1 MFQSIRSF
9 FVLAALRMITGHVN
23 QNQNYG
29 PPSQPPTGGQG
40 QQSPSGMAIGALIC
54 GIGAWTFLPG
64 IGGILGAILGWIEM
78 KKIERGESP
87 QKGETYAKVGFW
99 LSVASL
105 VTAVLGTCAS
115 IALIVFIYGGFAA
128 FIAAMG
134 IAGA

>member
-1 MFQSIRSF
+1 MLQSIKSF
-9 FVLAALRMITGHVN
+9 FVLAALRLITGQVN
-23 QNQNYG
+23 NNPNFG
-29 PPSQPPTGGQG
+29 PPSQPPSGGQG
-40 QQSPSGMAIGALIC
+40 QQSASGLAIGALIC
-54 GIGAWTFLPG
+54 GIGAWTFIPG

-99 LSVASL
+99 LSIASL

-115 IALIVFIYGGFAA
+115 IAFIVFIYGGFAA